1 MKFLLLSLIVS
12 SSLMAEVLKKD
23 AHGDF
28 VLTKNTYTA
37 SELLADY
44 AKLEGLNLNVVSDF
58 DDETFVSQGNLKIGK
73 DRIESFV
80 SGVVGRSGNTIIRFP
95 ESSQLQVILGRDS
108 RYATLPVY
116 TDVTKIPSNDDYIQF
131 NYTVKHIAASELSR
145 NMRPFLSRYGRVIDM
160 KSSNS
165 IHFTDT
171 ANNTK
176 KMVQI
181 LNFLD
186 TEETLK
192 SQKEMDELNEKHKKI
207 LTKKKDVWDI
217 VTENNGLF
225 IIAFLLIGVIL
236 GFGTRGY
243 MMKKIEGGW

>member
-1 MKFLLLSLIVS
+1 MKFILLSLIVS

-23 AHGDF
+23 AQGDF
-28 VLTKNTYTA
+28 VLTKNTYKA

-44 AKLEGLNLNVVSDF
+44 AKLEGLNLNVASDF

-95 ESSQLQVILGRDS
+95 DSSQLQVILGSDS

-116 TDVTKIPSNDDYIQF
+116 TDVAKIPSNDDYIQF
-131 NYTVKHIAASELSR
+131 NYTVKHISASELSR

-160 KSSNS
+160 ESSNS

-192 SQKEMDELNEKHKKI
+192 SQKEMNELNEKHKKI
-207 LTKKKDVWDI
+207 LTKKKGVWDI